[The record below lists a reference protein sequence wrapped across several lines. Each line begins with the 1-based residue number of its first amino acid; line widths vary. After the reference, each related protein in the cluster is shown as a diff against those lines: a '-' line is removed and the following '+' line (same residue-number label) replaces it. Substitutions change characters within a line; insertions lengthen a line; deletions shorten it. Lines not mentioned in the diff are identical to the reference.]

1 MGDRIEKERVS
12 VAYGD
17 IGDFFEERSARDGVK
32 SKYNYVLF
40 QDDNPELAEKR
51 DAWEKEK
58 IAPYL
63 SVGAGKSALDLGC
76 GIGRWG
82 EFFLPRGVRYVG
94 MDGSAGMVRRG
105 EENLAEYPDKK
116 LFQGYLQDFTR
127 RLAEEGIEGP
137 FDNILVNGVFMYLN
151 DDDFQSSLHSLL
163 KYAAPSCTIYL
174 KESMGESERLT
185 LRKVQSEALKQE
197 YTAIYRSVEE
207 YRKAFKEALLSQCEC
222 LASGPLFEEGR
233 NRKETLDYFFVYRR
247 LAE

>member
-1 MGDRIEKERVS
+1 MGERISKES
-12 VAYGD
+12 VPVGYGA
-17 IGDFFEERSARDGVK
+17 IQDFFEERSARDGVK

-94 MDGSAGMVRRG
+94 MDGSSGMVRRA
-105 EENLAEYPDKK
+105 EENLVAHGDKR
-116 LFQGYLQDFTR
+116 LFQGYLQDFPR
-127 RLAEEGIEGP
+127 RLTEEGIAGS

-151 DDDFQSSLHSLL
+151 DEDFLASLKSLL
-163 KYAAPSCTIYL
+163 KYAAPACTIYL
-174 KESMGESERLT
+174 KESMGETERLT
-185 LRKVQSEALKQE
+185 LRKVHSEALKQE
-197 YTAIYRSVEE
+197 YTAIYRSIAE
-207 YRKAFKEALLSQCEC
+207 YQKAFEEALLPDCEC

-247 LAE
+247 RG